1 MGPQIRLQDGTKT
14 DMTVLVD
21 TSVWSLSL
29 RKDGPANYPA
39 AKKLQS
45 LLLDTQ
51 NIVLIGIILQEIL
64 QGFKQEKTFR
74 QVITYLDAFP
84 LLSLNRSDFIA
95 AAQLRRKAAAQGL
108 TLSTPDCQIA
118 AAAINHDCHL
128 LTTDKDFAHMAQWTP
143 LQLI

>member
-1 MGPQIRLQDGTKT
+1 
-14 DMTVLVD
+14 MTVLVD
-21 TSVWSLSL
+21 TSVWALSL
-29 RKDGPANYPA
+29 RKGGPANHPTVKA
-39 AKKLQS
+39 LQS
-45 LLLDTQ
+45 LLIDAQ

-64 QGFKQEKTFR
+64 QGFKQEKTFS

-84 LLSLNRSDFIA
+84 LLPLNRGDFIA
-95 AAQLRRKAAAQGL
+95 AASLRRQAASKGL

-128 LTTDKDFAHMAQWTP
+128 LTTDKDFAQMAQWAP

>member
-29 RKDGPANYPA
+29 RKDGPANHPA

-64 QGFKQEKTFR
+64 QGFKHEGAYTKGDFYQS
-74 QVITYLDAFP
+74 YHLSGC
-84 LLSLNRSDFIA
+84 LSL
-95 AAQLRRKAAAQGL
+95 
-108 TLSTPDCQIA
+108 T
-118 AAAINHDCHL
+118 HL
-128 LTTDKDFAHMAQWTP
+128 KP
-143 LQLI
+143 P